1 MSTVKYAFLSLV
13 ALQAANGCSGGRSLY
28 MTDSA
33 KTYSLTR
40 DTENDNF
47 EPLTISLDG
56 IIPPGA
62 TEVIVFVTVSDGLY
76 TQTLIY
82 MYIIRHKVDG
92 IIAQ

>member
-1 MSTVKYAFLSLV
+1 
-13 ALQAANGCSGGRSLY
+13 

-33 KTYSLTR
+33 VMHTLAR
-40 DTENDNF
+40 DVDNDNF

-62 TEVIVFVTVSDGLY
+62 TEVIVFVTVSDRLY

-82 MYIIRHKVDG
+82 MYII
-92 IIAQ
+92 I